1 MRIAIGA
8 DHRGYQLKD
17 QLVPWLRSQGHE
29 VEDKGA
35 VDGGSVDYPDF
46 AAEVARQVS
55 TGKADRGLLV
65 CATGVG
71 MCIAANKVRG
81 VRATTCAD
89 EDTARL
95 SRQHND
101 VNVLCL
107 AGDRMQSGAAEQVLT
122 TWLQTPFE
130 GGRHARRIEKIAEI
144 ERQEGG
150 T

>member
-17 QLVPWLRSQGHE
+17 QLVPWLQAQGHE
-29 VEDKGA
+29 VADEGA
-35 VDGGSVDYPDF
+35 VDAASVDYPDF
-46 AAEVARQVS
+46 AAHVARRVS
-55 TGKADRGLLV
+55 GGQADRGILV

-81 VRATTCAD
+81 VRATVCAD
-89 EDTARL
+89 EDVARL

-107 AGDRMQSGAAEQVLT
+107 SGDRLDEPSAERILQ
-122 TWLQTPFE
+122 TWLETPFE
-130 GGRHARRIEKIAEI
+130 GGRHSRRVEKIAEI
-144 ERQEGG
+144 EQQERQG
-150 T
+150 